1 MAMVPAEPVS
11 RPWRKLLR
19 FSVRGLIVVVL
30 VCGVWLG
37 WLVRSARI
45 QRDAVAAITRAGGA
59 VKYDYGWTKGEYI
72 FGGEHVR
79 PGRLAALIGIDFF
92 VRVTDA
98 WLYSSSTDVDASL
111 VQVGRLTQL
120 ERLSLYRAPFSDA
133 GLVQLKR
140 LTKLSEL
147 DLGDTQVSDA
157 GLAHLR
163 GLTNLS
169 SLNLSG
175 TQVTDAGL
183 AHLTGLTM
191 LKILG
196 LGHTRVTD
204 AGLAH
209 LKRLKSLSS
218 VGLFA
223 TPVTSAG
230 VEELQ
235 QSSPSL
241 WIVH

>member
-1 MAMVPAEPVS
+1 M
-11 RPWRKLLR
+11 
-19 FSVRGLIVVVL
+19 RGLIVVVL

-72 FGGEHVR
+72 FGGKHVR
-79 PGRLAALIGIDFF
+79 PGRLAAFIGIDYFG
-92 VRVTDA
+92 RVTDA
-98 WLYSSSTDVDASL
+98 WLYSSSTEADATL
-111 VQVGRLTQL
+111 VHVGRLSQL
-120 ERLSLYRAPFSDA
+120 QRLGLYRAPFSDA
-133 GLVQLKR
+133 GLAQLKR
-140 LTKLSEL
+140 LSNLSEL

-157 GLAHLR
+157 GLAHLD

-169 SLNLSG
+169 SLSLSG

-183 AHLTGLTM
+183 VHLTGLTK
-191 LKILG
+191 LSILG

-223 TPVTSAG
+223 TPVTSSGLA
-230 VEELQ
+230 ELQ